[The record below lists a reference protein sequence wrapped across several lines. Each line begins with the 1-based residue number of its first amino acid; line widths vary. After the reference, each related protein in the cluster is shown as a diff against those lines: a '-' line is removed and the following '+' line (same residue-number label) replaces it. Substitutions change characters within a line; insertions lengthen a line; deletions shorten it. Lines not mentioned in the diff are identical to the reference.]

1 VTFSLLW
8 KAEDFRPLYWTREKI
23 NSTSAVWGYPR
34 NHLKRVQIVLLLLI
48 LVPAIINFA
57 TPIYNFVD
65 PTLGGLPFFYWF
77 QILMLALSTLP
88 YLAFTAIENRR
99 SRASLSGRQGGS

>member
-1 VTFSLLW
+1 MW
-8 KAEDFRPLYWTREKI
+8 KAEDFHPLYWTREKI
-23 NSTSAVWGYPR
+23 NSTSGGLRKPGNR
-34 NHLKRVQIVLLLLI
+34 LKRVQLVLLLLI
-48 LVPAIINFA
+48 LVPAIVNFA

-77 QILMLALSTLP
+77 QILLLGLSTLP

-99 SRASLSGRQGGS
+99 SRASPSAPQGGS

>member
-1 VTFSLLW
+1 
-8 KAEDFRPLYWTREKI
+8 
-23 NSTSAVWGYPR
+23 
-34 NHLKRVQIVLLLLI
+34 LKRVQIVLLLLI
-48 LVPAIINFA
+48 LVPAIVNFA

-88 YLAFTAIENRR
+88 YLAFYNDRGQEVKREPF
-99 SRASLSGRQGGS
+99 RAAGRKLALG